1 MLGTD
6 DKGEIEKHNIHT
18 RRGLSRGPGPV
29 PDGTWHHVGR
39 GARRRRAFLEQV
51 RGRRRLVDRRQVD
64 QGVDELQGPRVVLLR
79 EVLRAHEDQRGDE
92 INELMPARLESRRVT
107 FPVCGNHAKNELVAC
122 KDTSNRRVWL
132 QLI

>member
-51 RGRRRLVDRRQVD
+51 RGRRRLVDRRQVY
-64 QGVDELQGPRVVLLR
+64 QGVDELQGARVVLLR
-79 EVLRAHEDQRGDE
+79 EVLRAHEHQRGDE
-92 INELMPARLESRRVT
+92 EWEGHAYDRHLRQPSQKLM
-107 FPVCGNHAKNELVAC
+107 AC
-122 KDTSNRRVWL
+122 
-132 QLI
+132 

>member
-39 GARRRRAFLEQV
+39 GARRRRAFLDGLDAAAVRRGAGPEA
-51 RGRRRLVDRRQVD
+51 RGRFFCWW
-64 QGVDELQGPRVVLLR
+64 
-79 EVLRAHEDQRGDE
+79 RAAHGC
-92 INELMPARLESRRVT
+92 LSW
-107 FPVCGNHAKNELVAC
+107 C
-122 KDTSNRRVWL
+122 
-132 QLI
+132 